1 MGSAFNLLQGQ
12 GGQVGPNIG
21 YAGGGGK
28 AAGIIDAVLS
38 GIRRG
43 RMARFE
49 QGYSQA
55 EDQYRIAAAN
65 HAALSKA
72 AAENSTDQSIAR
84 ALEQA
89 TASLQQ
95 AYDNLINYG
104 TGGSKGKGRATSKEG
119 EPGGGRMAKIG
130 QMLRNIMTGG
140 NLAEGRQR
148 FPIGPPTE
156 PTGAAPSG
164 IQPIPGTQPFPG
176 TQPPPAVPSPPPAGP
191 PSAGSQPLSIGPLA
205 PNALSGSAS
214 AQQGRSPG
222 DRVIYQGRTYIVKA
236 VNPDGNL
243 VLTPASDEGG
253 GQLAP

>member
-1 MGSAFNLLQGQ
+1 MGGAFNLLQGQ
-12 GGQVGPNIG
+12 GGEVNPDIG
-21 YAGGGGK
+21 YAGGFGK
-28 AAGIIDAVLS
+28 AAGVIDAILG

-43 RMARFE
+43 RTAKFE

-72 AAENSTDQSIAR
+72 AAENPTDKSIAR

-89 TASLQQ
+89 TGSLQQ

-104 TGGSKGKGRATSKEG
+104 TEGKGKGKAASKGG
-119 EPGGGRMAKIG
+119 ESDGGRMAKLG

-140 NLAEGRQR
+140 NPAEGRQR
-148 FPIGPPTE
+148 FPTGPPAQPTRTA
-156 PTGAAPSG
+156 PTGVQPVPG
-164 IQPIPGTQPFPG
+164 IQPLPG
-176 TQPPPAVPSPPPAGP
+176 TQPPSDVPSPPPVGP
-191 PSAGSQPLSIGPLA
+191 SSSGSQPLPLSPLA
-205 PNALSGSAS
+205 PNALSGSAN

-222 DRVIYQGRTYIVKA
+222 DRVIYQGKPYIVKA

-243 VLTPASDEGG
+243 VLTPAADEGG